1 MLHDGQDG
9 AHGIAAGSLAAA
21 GPRPAADPF
30 AMPPFRPRIGRLPPE
45 SLLAA
50 AEVTPVGAL
59 LGLGAT
65 SLILALA
72 GLAAGALVLG

>member
-1 MLHDGQDG
+1 
-9 AHGIAAGSLAAA
+9 
-21 GPRPAADPF
+21 
-30 AMPPFRPRIGRLPPE
+30 MPPFRPRIGRLSPE